1 MLNHS
6 HIRHFSSV
14 FVSLRDFQ
22 LITQNSS
29 ENITSRQSRF
39 IYVNGYNAVT
49 VSLALRELGNYRV
62 IEGYCSLFNMAT
74 KTTIS
79 GFETIRVK
87 FDINSDAHHVV
98 YLKSHSVREEDKR
111 TPNDRTLFVL
121 NVPPY
126 CTKVG

>member
-1 MLNHS
+1 MK
-6 HIRHFSSV
+6 I
-14 FVSLRDFQ
+14 
-22 LITQNSS
+22 QN
-29 ENITSRQSRF
+29 EP
-39 IYVNGYNAVT
+39 Y
-49 VSLALRELGNYRV
+49 RELGSYRV

-87 FDINSDAHHVV
+87 FDINSDAHHVM

-111 TPNDRTLFVL
+111 TPNDKTLFVL

-126 CTKVG
+126 CTKVGKSKLHYSKPRFSYCIV